1 MAGLDP
7 ITAGMNLLG
16 GVIDKIWPDKNVAEQ
31 AKTKLAELAAAG
43 DQQVIDLLKGQQAI
57 NLEEAKSQSWWVAGW
72 RPYIGWAC
80 GSALVYHYI
89 LQPFLAFTLGAF
101 HVTVI
106 LPSLDMGEL
115 MTILLGMLGL
125 AGMRS
130 YDKTKASNGSK

>member
-16 GVIDKIWPDKNVAEQ
+16 GVIDKIWPDKNEAEK
-31 AKTKLAELAAAG
+31 AKTRLAELAAAG

-57 NLEEAKSQSWWVAGW
+57 NLEEAKSQFWWVAGW
-72 RPYIGWAC
+72 RPYIGWIC
-80 GSALVYHYI
+80 GSALGYHYM
-89 LQPFLAFTLGAF
+89 LQPFLAFILGTF

-106 LPSLDMGEL
+106 LPALDMGEL
-115 MTILLGMLGL
+115 MTLLFGMLGL

-130 YDKTKASNGSK
+130 YDKKQVNGGR